1 MVGRRLI
8 IYIVS
13 LAFMVGAF
21 LWIKT
26 QFFASPATLTGHR
39 LKPVAIPSGTGGSN
53 LVLVDR
59 AKNGRLL
66 YVLRFRRAIPKGHG
80 EYHLVKPRMK
90 FYSGRNNAILVTS
103 DYGDVSVD
111 QLGGPLSNHVYPRKG
126 RLFGHVTITV
136 GPVDTF
142 VKGAV
147 HRRKGQFRITLGRP
161 IHFNY
166 QQGLLTSRGSVLVH
180 SDRLAFSGRRLT
192 CELNVA
198 TKKLDYLQ
206 IAHGDYLVMKNIN
219 AAGSTAAAPSRP
231 SGTKKISTSKPLAAG
246 TPSAQPHRKISRKS
260 SPKRAPNATTLPS
273 LAAPARS
280 PLSGSVY
287 GLVFTEKVRVKI
299 GAQTLAAHRLRLYF
313 SSARRT
319 GGTMTNGSHMATTR
333 PASIGQSTHSLSP
346 GPHPTIAKNAG
357 PITAPISGQPQKMR
371 HNVPVAGGK
380 NLVVHWDGSLVLR
393 PVRSRHVDLAN
404 SQDVILQAFGRSQD
418 PVIMHDG
425 STRVGYASVV
435 RYHVATR
442 RLRMDATGLAPIKFV
457 DAQFG
462 TIVCRKLLYRSNSGR
477 ITLTGPGQA
486 LYTQKKSNRNPW
498 RGTWQNRM
506 QITMAKSSRGK
517 SRIKSLRLSGHA
529 EFYNAL
535 FRLKAHAMH
544 ATFDAGKGGSAT
556 LRQFTARGNVRLRSA
571 VGPKLARPANKVRR
585 YDTLAA
591 NRLVLSTAIN
601 PRSQTRQ
608 PSKLY
613 AVGGVDL
620 VFHQLPNASSHGF
633 GGGGRSATSGLGNSS
648 RVYHLQAQ
656 YLRAAIQDANRSISP
671 AAKPATSALL
681 SGSHFTVGRFHAW
694 QHVSLTISGGVQP
707 IRATCSD
714 LRGDRNTKLAS
725 LTGNIATG
733 TPARIAEEDN
743 WIASQKIELNGDS
756 QDLNIPEAGQL
767 HLASHT
773 HGQAAT
779 NLLVNWKGRMY
790 FRNKRGEAT
799 FFSHVVAKLVGQPR
813 RKSQLSAP
821 VLRVMLSGRKKHQLH
836 VSEIYA
842 FTSHKGQHVEAED
855 VSYNTAKLIDT
866 RLFLHCLSLRYNA
879 EKQHLLVAGKGELS
893 LENYRRAAKA
903 ASAHK
908 PANRG
913 QSAFEWRKKLDYRAA
928 TGRLALSGGVRLV
941 YRPMRPFVLSRSIA
955 GAYTGPNKG
964 LILLDASK
972 LIARLLRSAKASSGG
987 VALGMG
993 GPAKLKSVQAYKA
1006 ALELSGARLTAD
1018 VLAFDARRQIA
1029 KAYSAA
1035 GRDAHITTPDGKL
1048 NAAAREIIWRLS
1060 KSTQSAITLEQP
1072 RASGSVP

>member
-13 LAFMVGAF
+13 LAFVVGAF

-26 QFFASPATLTGHR
+26 QFFTSPAALTGHR

-53 LVLVDR
+53 LVMVDR
-59 AKNGRLL
+59 AKDGRLL
-66 YVLRFRRAIPKGHG
+66 YVLRFHRAIPKGHG

-90 FYSGRNNAILVTS
+90 FYSGKDNAILVTS

-142 VKGAV
+142 VRGAV

-206 IAHGDYLVMKNIN
+206 IAHGDYLVIKNIN
-219 AAGSTAAAPSRP
+219 AASSGATSPGPPSAPKKSSTSTPLPAGTSAAQPHGKSGRKSSKAVPSATSQPSPAAAP
-231 SGTKKISTSKPLAAG
+231 K
-246 TPSAQPHRKISRKS
+246 AQ
-260 SPKRAPNATTLPS
+260 
-273 LAAPARS
+273 
-280 PLSGSVY
+280 LSGSVY

-299 GAQTLAAHRLRLYF
+299 GPQRLAAHRLRLYF

-319 GGTMTNGSHMATTR
+319 GGSKVSTISPARNGEAKRQSAQTLHRATTR
-333 PASIGQSTHSLSP
+333 
-346 GPHPTIAKNAG
+346 NAG
-357 PITAPISGQPQKMR
+357 PIAAPTTQPVHKMQR
-371 HNVPVAGGK
+371 EVPVAEGK
-380 NLVVHWDGSLVLR
+380 NLVVHWKGSLVLR
-393 PVRSRHVDLAN
+393 PVRSRRVDLVN

-425 STRVGYASVV
+425 NMRVGYASVV

-442 RLRMDATGLAPIKFV
+442 RLRMDATGLAPIKFI

-462 TIVCRKLLYRSNSGR
+462 TITCRKLLYRANSDR
-477 ITLTGPGQA
+477 ITLTGPGKA
-486 LYTQKKSNRNPW
+486 LYMQKKSTKNSW
-498 RGTWQNRM
+498 HGMWQNRM
-506 QITMAKSSRGK
+506 RITMVRSRNGK
-517 SRIKSLRLSGHA
+517 SRIKSLRLSGSA

-535 FRLKAHAMH
+535 FGLKARAMH
-544 ATFDAGKGGSAT
+544 ATFAAGAGGSAV
-556 LRQFTARGNVRLRSA
+556 LRQFTARGNVRLKSA
-571 VGPKLARPANKVRR
+571 FGRKTSKPTAKLRP
-585 YDTLAA
+585 YDTLNADS
-591 NRLVLSTAIN
+591 LVLSTAIN
-601 PRSQTRQ
+601 PQSHIRQ

-613 AVGGVDL
+613 AAGAVDL
-620 VFHQLPNASSHGF
+620 VFQQSAKSSSKGL
-633 GGGGRSATSGLGNSS
+633 GGGVTSTASGLGASP
-648 RVYHLQAQ
+648 RTYHLRAK
-656 YLRAAIQDANRSISP
+656 YLRATIENATHSVSP
-671 AAKPATSALL
+671 TVKTSTNAGL
-681 SGSHFTVGRFHAW
+681 SGGHFTVGRFHAW
-694 QHVSLTISGGVQP
+694 RHVSLTISGGAQP

-714 LRGDRNTKLAS
+714 LRGDRDTKLAT
-725 LTGNIATG
+725 LAGNITTG
-733 TPARIAEEDN
+733 MPARIAEEDN

-767 HLASHT
+767 HLTSHA
-773 HGQAAT
+773 HGQVAT
-779 NLLVNWKGRMY
+779 NMLVSWKGRMY

-799 FFSHVVAKLVGQPR
+799 FFSHVVAKLVGEPR

-821 VLRVMLSGRKKHQLH
+821 VLRVMLSGRKKHHLH
-836 VSEIYA
+836 VGEIFA
-842 FTSHKGQHVEAED
+842 FTAHKGQHVEAED
-855 VSYNTAKLIDT
+855 VSYNAAKLINT
-866 RLFLHCLSLRYNA
+866 RLFMHCLSLRYNA

-893 LENYRRAAKA
+893 LENYRRTAKS

-913 QSAFEWRKKLDYRAA
+913 QSAFEWRKKLDYHAGD
-928 TGRLALSGGVRLV
+928 GRLTLSGGVRLV

-972 LIARLLRSAKASSGG
+972 LIARLLRSAKKTSGG

-1018 VLAFDARRQIA
+1018 VLAFDAQRQVA

-1048 NAAAREIIWRLS
+1048 NAAAREIIWRLG
-1060 KSTQSAITLEQP
+1060 KSSQSAITLVQP